1 MDVQQK
7 PHPHSIEVILGLTQT
22 DKRKTQSFRPYC
34 RINDTQDC
42 QDISLSSQQN
52 EHFYTRLVPRLGVFP
67 RPLAIQNTEF
77 IGKTD
82 NTELAPSYPMFKDSV
97 NIKGNEEAER
107 YLYTKSATAAEN
119 NVLTIFDDQKMKA
132 YGRTMEQGIYF
143 FLYIRI

>member
-34 RINDTQDC
+34 RMNDTQDF

-67 RPLAIQNTEF
+67 RLRPLTIENTEF
-77 IGKTD
+77 TGKTD
-82 NTELAPSYPMFKDSV
+82 NTELAPSYSMFQDSV
-97 NIKGNEEAER
+97 NIKGNEEAEQ
-107 YLYTKSATAAEN
+107 YLYTKSVTTAEN
-119 NVLTIFDDQKMKA
+119 NILTTFDDQKMKA
-132 YGRTMEQGIYF
+132 YRRTMEQGIWLF
-143 FLYIRI
+143 S